1 MTGVHSIGTLRHP
14 FVEGDSVR
22 TLQLRHPPEHGD
34 DVRTLQQLLGL
45 PVTGEYDEA
54 AANAVYRKKLELG
67 YRTPDHA
74 AGDLL
79 VSYLKG
85 TKRPSPAMV
94 QRAVGYRRALRPPS
108 RRVSAADRAA
118 AAEAGVRARTVSTM
132 HYLIAENPRVHYPL
146 HDKRTMTINWIA
158 TLRQL
163 EQAIARGDFTIDCSQ
178 AVTLIAHV
186 SGAGDPNGGN
196 WRSDGYTGTLVTACK
211 PITRAQA
218 KPGDL
223 RVFGRGTGHHV
234 CMVMQPGGDPLLF
247 SHGQEND
254 PVAIRESVE
263 APYQPS
269 GGTFL
274 RLPT

>member
-1 MTGVHSIGTLRHP
+1 MTGVHSIETLRHP

-94 QRAVGYRRALRPPS
+94 QRAAAYRRALRPPT

-118 AAEAGVRARTVSTM
+118 AAEAGVRARTVSTG
-132 HYLIAENPRVHYPL
+132 IS
-146 HDKRTMTINWIA
+146 K
-158 TLRQL
+158 
-163 EQAIARGDFTIDCSQ
+163 S
-178 AVTLIAHV
+178 
-186 SGAGDPNGGN
+186 
-196 WRSDGYTGTLVTACK
+196 
-211 PITRAQA
+211 
-218 KPGDL
+218 
-223 RVFGRGTGHHV
+223 
-234 CMVMQPGGDPLLF
+234 
-247 SHGQEND
+247 
-254 PVAIRESVE
+254 
-263 APYQPS
+263 
-269 GGTFL
+269 
-274 RLPT
+274 

>member
-1 MTGVHSIGTLRHP
+1 M
-14 FVEGDSVR
+14 R
-22 TLQLRHPPEHGD
+22 TLQLTHPPEHGE
-34 DVRTLQQLLGL
+34 DVRVLQQLLGV
-45 PVTGEYDEA
+45 PVTGEYDEV

-67 YRTPDHA
+67 YFTPDHA

-85 TKRPSPAMV
+85 TKRPSAAMV
-94 QRAVGYRRALRPPS
+94 KRAAEYRRRARAAT
-108 RRVSAADRAA
+108 RRATAADRAD
-118 AAEAGVRARTVSTM
+118 AAEAGVRARAVSTM
-132 HYLIAENPRVHYPL
+132 HYLIAENARVHYPP

-158 TLRQL
+158 TVAQL
-163 EQAIARGDFTIDCSQ
+163 EHAIAKGDFTIDCSQ
-178 AVTLIAHV
+178 AVTLVAHV

-196 WRSDGYTGTLVTACK
+196 WRSDGYTGTLVTGCK

-234 CMVMQPGGDPLLF
+234 CMVMQPGADPLLF

-254 PVAIRESVE
+254 PIAIRESVE
-263 APYQPS
+263 ARFQPS

-274 RLPT
+274 RLPI